1 MIPGISADFARF
13 EREGWQRAAPNY
25 ENSWSGLT
33 RLFIPQLL
41 EAVGVTTPGRLLDVA
56 CGPGYVAAAARAE
69 GLNVTGIDFSP
80 AMIGL
85 AKTRYPGID
94 FREADAQ
101 RLPFADAEF
110 DFVVNNFGTL
120 HLSDPA
126 AAVREAFRVLRP
138 GGRLAFTVWAE
149 PGLNPGA
156 RIVDNAVTAHADMSV
171 DVPTGPRYFAF
182 DEPSDCARILAGY
195 GFDPASVTLA
205 RTTVVWNVPTVDFL
219 FEAERT
225 GGVRTAALLAAQE
238 PDALDR
244 IRRRMRR
251 SVLAYATPEGFGLP
265 FAANIITATA
275 MEPASA

>member
-69 GLNVTGIDFSP
+69 GLKVTGI
-80 AMIGL
+80 
-85 AKTRYPGID
+85 
-94 FREADAQ
+94 
-101 RLPFADAEF
+101 

-156 RIVDNAVTAHADMSV
+156 RIVDDAVTAHADMSV